1 MEERFSKISIPHS
14 THPSIICSFPPLE
27 VKSAIKYWSQKEVFS
42 PPSQVRPSIQTVPSS
57 GSRLT
62 RQRLVPTARTS
73 DGIIEAIE
81 LSAHPFALGVQ
92 CTRNVCTVL
101 LLSCV
106 ICLLHLSLPAANNLF
121 CQPLLLQF
129 LVIAPTPAIWYDIQ
143 RHFKQQNK
151 NRKEDFKLFFP
162 GNHYNK

>member
-1 MEERFSKISIPHS
+1 MISTPRS
-14 THPSIICSFPPLE
+14 TRPSIICSFPPPE

-42 PPSQVRPSIQTVPSS
+42 PPSQVRPSIQTVSIIRQSTHSAKGSS
-57 GSRLT
+57 QLPGLLTASSRQSNFPLIH
-62 RQRLVPTARTS
+62 LPLES
-73 DGIIEAIE
+73 NG
-81 LSAHPFALGVQ
+81 
-92 CTRNVCTVL
+92 TRNVCTVL

-151 NRKEDFKLFFP
+151 SRKEDFKLFFP